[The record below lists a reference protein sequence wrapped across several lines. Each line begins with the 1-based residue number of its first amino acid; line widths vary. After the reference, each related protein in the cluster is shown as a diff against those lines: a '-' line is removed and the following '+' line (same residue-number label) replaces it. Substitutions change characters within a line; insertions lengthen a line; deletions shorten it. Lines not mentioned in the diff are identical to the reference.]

1 MRLIFHN
8 NFSIR
13 PGTSANAI
21 LLPTAAATER
31 IKAAAMNIDKIET

>member
-21 LLPTAAATER
+21 LLPTAATER
-31 IKAAAMNIDKIET
+31 NKAVAMNIDKIET